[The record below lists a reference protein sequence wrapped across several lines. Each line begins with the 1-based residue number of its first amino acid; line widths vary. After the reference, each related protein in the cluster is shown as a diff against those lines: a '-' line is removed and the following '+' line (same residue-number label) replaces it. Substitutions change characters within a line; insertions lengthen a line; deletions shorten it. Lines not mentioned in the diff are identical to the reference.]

1 MRDVS
6 ALIECL
12 PVGGFALL
20 PGKLSAAGESLQA
33 LADNVGA
40 RECDRSFGDETFAQR
55 NLSCELAR
63 QRAPPERT
71 RDDRDHRP
79 LLVAE
84 PDLAPACRGDLKCH
98 ANLIRGEER
107 GVR

>member
-6 ALIECL
+6 ALIECF

-40 RECDRSFGDETFAQR
+40 RECDRAFGDESLAQR
-55 NLSCELAR
+55 NLSRELAR
-63 QRAPPERT
+63 QRAPPKRA
-71 RDDRDHRP
+71 RDNRDHRA

-84 PDLAPACRGDLKCH
+84 PDLASACRGDLKRH
-98 ANLIRGEER
+98 ADLIGREEC
-107 GVR
+107 GV